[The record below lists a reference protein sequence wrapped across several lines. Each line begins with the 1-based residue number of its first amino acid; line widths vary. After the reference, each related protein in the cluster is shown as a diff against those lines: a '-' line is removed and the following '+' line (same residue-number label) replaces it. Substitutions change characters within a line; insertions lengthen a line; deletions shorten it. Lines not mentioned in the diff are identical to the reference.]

1 MQWFKRLKLANQL
14 IIAFTVVAVIAGAI
28 GVIGIVNLR
37 RLAASDREMY
47 ADATAPMKDI
57 NAIDENFQLVRNA
70 LSKSISAPDRASL
83 GTVLA
88 TRDTNWKALQDAVT
102 TYAGQV
108 TSTEDKADLD
118 RLKSLIANYEAQ
130 VSSPVIRMVQAG
142 DTKAATAISFSPEV
156 GRHTNELNDLIGTI
170 IRKNVEQ
177 AERIATSNASLA
189 STSSTIMTVAVILG
203 VVLAFGLG
211 LVVTRVIR
219 AQVGGEPRIAAE
231 VTNRVARGDLNV
243 NIRVAAGDTTSI
255 GSALKTM
262 IDALSGVVAD
272 VHRVVVAAG
281 HGDFDQRIDT
291 AGTEGYIRDL
301 GTALN
306 ELSATCKAG
315 LNDVVRVME
324 ASAKGVLTERVTN
337 TYEGEFGRLKDATNT
352 TLDKL
357 GETITEV
364 NQASKNLLTASE
376 QVSATAQALSQGASE
391 QAASVEETS
400 ASIEEM
406 SASIAQNNENAKVT
420 GNIATTTA
428 KETVEGG
435 EAVRETVSAMK
446 QIAQKIAIIDDIA
459 YQTNLLAL
467 NAAIEAGRAG
477 EHGKGFAVVAA
488 EVRKLA
494 ERSQVAAEEISQLA
508 GSSVGLAERAGKLLD
523 DIVPSIQKTSDL
535 VQEIAAA
542 SNEQNTGVGQINTAV
557 SNISQAVQQ
566 SAAASEELASTSEE
580 MSAQALELQ
589 ALMGFFTLEESRGG
603 HARAARKPSAPAAPS
618 KTTAAKAAAPQTKPR
633 PVSELAGGFT
643 SF

>member
-1 MQWFKRLKLANQL
+1 MEWFKRLKLATQL
-14 IIAFTVVAVIAGAI
+14 ILAFTLVAVIAGVI
-28 GVIGIVNLR
+28 GVIGIVNLNK
-37 RLAASDREMY
+37 LAASDRVMY
-47 ADATAPMKDI
+47 MEAAAPMKNI
-57 NAIDENFQLVRNA
+57 NAIDEHFQLVRNF
-70 LSKSISAPDRASL
+70 LSKSIASPDRAAL
-83 GTVLA
+83 GTTLA
-88 TRDTNWKALQDAVT
+88 ARDTNWKAMQEAVT
-102 TYAGQV
+102 AYAAQV
-108 TSTEDKADLD
+108 THPEGKADLD
-118 RLKSLIANYEAQ
+118 KLKTLIAEYEVR
-130 VSSPVIRMVQAG
+130 VSNPMVRAMQAG
-142 DTKAATAISFSPEV
+142 DTKAATAVSFSPEV
-156 GRHTNELNDLIGTI
+156 GKVTSELNDLIETI
-170 IRKNVEQ
+170 VHKNVAE
-177 AERIATSNASLA
+177 AERIATGNASLA
-189 STSSTIMTVAVILG
+189 SSSSTVMIAAVALG
-203 VVLAFGLG
+203 VVLAVGLG

-231 VTNRVARGDLNV
+231 VATRVARGDLNV
-243 NIRVAAGDTTSI
+243 TIHLAAGDTTSI
-255 GSALKTM
+255 GAALKAM
-262 IDALSGVVAD
+262 VDALSGVVAD
-272 VHRVVVAAG
+272 VHRVVLAAG
-281 HGDFDQRIDT
+281 HGDFDQHIDT

-301 GTALN
+301 GNALN
-306 ELSATCKAG
+306 QLSSTCKAG

-324 ASAKGVLTERVTN
+324 ASAKGVLTERVTDA
-337 TYEGEFGRLKDATNT
+337 YEGEFGRLKDATNT

-494 ERSQVAAEEISQLA
+494 ERSQVAAEEISELA

-523 DIVPSIQKTSDL
+523 NIVPSIQKTSDL

-557 SNISQAVQQ
+557 SHISQAVQQ

-580 MSAQALELQ
+580 MSAQAMELQ

-603 HARAARKPSAPAAPS
+603 HPKAVRKPSAPAAS
-618 KTTAAKAAAPQTKPR
+618 ARAAAPQSKPR